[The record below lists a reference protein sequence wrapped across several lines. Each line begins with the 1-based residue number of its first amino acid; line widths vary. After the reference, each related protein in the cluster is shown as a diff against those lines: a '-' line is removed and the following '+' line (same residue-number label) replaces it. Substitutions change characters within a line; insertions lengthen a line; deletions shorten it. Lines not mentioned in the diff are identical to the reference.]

1 AIQDAYAAVGRN
13 DVIVNAS
20 VVDLG
25 ENRVN
30 VVFNVQEGGKTRI
43 AQINFVGNNAFSD
56 RRLQGVMSIKRTNFL
71 SWLSRND
78 VFDDRR
84 LAADEEQLRR
94 FYFNRGYADFRVISS
109 EGGVDPSTGNIVI
122 NIEVDEGEKY
132 TFGNIEIDSTVS
144 GIDQSALVATI
155 QTRAGNTYSAKTV
168 EDTLIAMSERLAG
181 AGFPFAEVTPVGNR
195 NFETRTIDV
204 TYVVDQG
211 QRAFIERIEITGNT
225 QTRDYVIRREFDVA
239 EGDAFNQF
247 LIRRAQRRLEALD
260 FFERVQIST
269 RQGSAPD
276 RVVIVVNAV
285 DKPTGE
291 IGGAVGYATGS
302 SNNGGGVNFEASIVQ
317 RNFQGRGQRLA
328 LSGGGGVGSRTYNLS
343 FTEPYFLGYRMSA
356 RFDLFQRRNEFDDSD
371 YDLTTTGGSVTF
383 GLPLNDNLTASLGY
397 TYLQEDYTLQDNGD
411 LCSDG
416 ATSDCVPQSVEER
429 LGDPRVKSS
438 VTYGLTFNTIEDP
451 TDPRDGVFARINQ
464 EIAGLG
470 GDAKFVKTTADARYY
485 KTLSEEAELVGL
497 VRAGAGNITS
507 LGSNGLSELDHFK
520 LSPARIRGF
529 AFNGIGPISDETGDQ
544 VGGTTYFNASAEV
557 SFALPALPR
566 DLGFRG
572 ALFADAA
579 TLFGVSSGT
588 DVRAGTNDMS
598 WRASAGVS
606 VIWQSPFAPLRF
618 DYAFPLVKED
628 FDDEQRFS
636 FSVSSAF

>member
-1 AIQDAYAAVGRN
+1 MTAAKTILKALSVTALTAMPLAGVSTLATVGMVSVAQAAVVTSISVRGNQRVGTQTIADFVGYRSGANFTASTVDDALKALFRTGLFSDASVRVSGSTLIVEVSEFGIVNQVLFQGNRRLKDDRLSQVVRLAPRGRFEQSTLDDDVNAIQDAYAAVGRN

-132 TFGNIEIDSTVS
+132 TFGNIEVDSTVS

-343 FTEPYFLGYRMSA
+343 FTEPYFLGYR
-356 RFDLFQRRNEFDDSD
+356 
-371 YDLTTTGGSVTF
+371 
-383 GLPLNDNLTASLGY
+383 
-397 TYLQEDYTLQDNGD
+397 
-411 LCSDG
+411 
-416 ATSDCVPQSVEER
+416 
-429 LGDPRVKSS
+429 
-438 VTYGLTFNTIEDP
+438 
-451 TDPRDGVFARINQ
+451 
-464 EIAGLG
+464 
-470 GDAKFVKTTADARYY
+470 
-485 KTLSEEAELVGL
+485 
-497 VRAGAGNITS
+497 
-507 LGSNGLSELDHFK
+507 
-520 LSPARIRGF
+520 
-529 AFNGIGPISDETGDQ
+529 
-544 VGGTTYFNASAEV
+544 
-557 SFALPALPR
+557 
-566 DLGFRG
+566 
-572 ALFADAA
+572 
-579 TLFGVSSGT
+579 
-588 DVRAGTNDMS
+588 
-598 WRASAGVS
+598 
-606 VIWQSPFAPLRF
+606 
-618 DYAFPLVKED
+618 
-628 FDDEQRFS
+628 
-636 FSVSSAF
+636 